1 MSAPDRTNGH
11 STEGTRR
18 GFDGPIAPPQNLE
31 AEQSVLGAVL
41 LSDTALPALIIDER
55 LHPDDFYRDGHARIY
70 QAMLD
75 LHTLGEP
82 VDALTLVEH
91 LKQAGDLES
100 VGGRAAIDLLA
111 GSVPAVGNVRQ
122 YARIVRDNAMLRRLL
137 RASYEI
143 QSRVHSHEALPRDL
157 VDMAERAILEVAHE
171 DSRKDFRAIHDLL
184 ESELNKLERLSR
196 EGKAITGTAS
206 GFEDLDTITGG
217 FQGGNLVILAAR
229 PSMGKC
235 LAGSALVYDPRTGG
249 RRRIDELVASIG
261 AGKEAFVAAVGP
273 DLKLRTARVSAGL
286 RSGRQAVFRLRT
298 RLGRAVTVTANHPLL
313 TFDGWQELRDIT
325 PGTRIAVP
333 RRLPRACSEMSMPDH
348 EIVLLAALIADGNL
362 TQSTPRFCFGEG
374 SRVLPEVERAAQAL
388 GLRVSTAHGGTACIS
403 AGRGA
408 GPNPLTE
415 LCKWHGLWGRRSSDK
430 FVPDAIF
437 ALGDDQIARFLSI
450 LYACDGHVYA
460 SDRYSQIGYTTISE
474 RLAGDV
480 QHLLL
485 RLGVVASIRTLRRD
499 VYEGTETVAREVR
512 ITSRQGVDRFAGT
525 IPVVGKEDRLARV
538 AALGAARRAKAVVDT
553 LPVKVWDQVLEAK
566 GERSWAEISAT
577 AGHPRNHNW
586 HVGTRGVSRPQL
598 TVLAAATD
606 SAVLHELAGSDL
618 WWDEVASV
626 EYEGEVETYDLTV
639 PGDHNFVAD
648 DIVVHNSALM
658 ANFAE
663 NAALESRKAVAL
675 FSLEMSESELAQRF
689 IASQASIRGDDLRKG
704 KVPPSRWPKIL
715 QASNRLAESPL
726 YIDDSSDLSVL
737 DVRAKARRLAQQNAD
752 GLGLILIDYLQL
764 MRASGTVEN
773 RVEQIGQISRGLKT
787 LARELEVPVIALS
800 QLNRGVEQRTDKRP
814 VLSDLRE
821 SGCLAGETRVYLP
834 DAGEYR
840 RIDELVGM
848 RDFRVSALNTET
860 WKLEPCRVSNAFSTG
875 HKPVFEMRTRLGRT
889 LRATANHR
897 FLTVEGWRRLDELAP
912 GTHIAMPRALPSPS
926 QRTMSDDELALLGH
940 LIGDGC
946 TLPRHAIQYTTR
958 ERELAEIVA
967 DLATRVFG
975 EALAP
980 RIRAERNWHQVYLSA
995 TERLTHG
1002 KRNPVAAWMD
1012 ELGAFGLRSHEKRV
1026 PDEVFRQPAEAIE
1039 LFLRHLWAT
1048 DGCLWPSAGQSRIYY
1063 ATSSQRLANDVQDLL
1078 LRLGICATVYRIR
1091 QRNGRPQ
1098 YHVDVT
1104 GKPDQTE
1111 FVLRVWAVG
1120 DRRER
1125 QALALADRLGVT
1137 RARTNRDVIPA
1148 LAWRTIVEPAR
1159 TAAGVT
1165 TRRLQAGLDT
1175 SYCGSTLY
1183 ESNLGRERAARV
1195 AEIVGSDELRR
1206 LAVSDVYWDRIEAI
1220 DPDGETEVYDLTVQR
1235 HHNFVSNGVITHNS
1249 IEQDADLV
1257 MFIYRDEYYHE
1268 DSEREGIADLII
1280 SKHRNGGLG
1289 TVELAFQKEFP
1300 RFMSYAGDDGY

>member
-11 STEGTRR
+11 GSHGHDGAPARA
-18 GFDGPIAPPQNLE
+18 FDGPIAPPQNLE

-55 LHPDDFYRDGHARIY
+55 LHPDDFYRDGHGRIY

-137 RASYEI
+137 RASYDI
-143 QSRVHSHEALPRDL
+143 QARVHSHEALPRDL

-171 DSRKDFRAIHDLL
+171 DSRKDFRPINDLL
-184 ESELNKLERLSR
+184 ESEMDKLERLSK

-206 GFEDLDTITGG
+206 GFDDLDAITGG
-217 FQGGNLVILAAR
+217 FQGGNLIILAAR

-235 LAGSALVYDPRTGG
+235 LAGSALVYDPLTGS
-249 RRRIDELVASIG
+249 RRRIDELIAAIEG
-261 AGKEAFVAAVGP
+261 GEHAFVAAVGP
-273 DLKLRTARVSAGL
+273 DLKLRRARVSAGL
-286 RSGRQAVFRLRT
+286 RSGRQGVYRLTT
-298 RLGRAVTVTANHPLL
+298 RLGRTIRATANHPLL
-313 TFDGWQELRDIT
+313 TFDGWQELRDIQ
-325 PGTRIAVP
+325 PGCRIAVP
-333 RRLPRACSEMSMPDH
+333 RRLPRPVADGATMPDH

-362 TQSTPRFCFGEG
+362 TQRTPRFCFGEG
-374 SRVLPEVERAAQAL
+374 SPVLAEVERAAAAL
-388 GLRVSTAHGGTACIS
+388 GLRVSKAVGGTACIS
-403 AGRGA
+403 AGRGS

-415 LCKWHGLWGRRSSDK
+415 LCRQHGLWGLRSADK

-437 ALGDDQIARFLSI
+437 RLPEEQIARFLSV

-460 SDRYSQIGYTTISE
+460 SERYSQIGYTTISE
-474 RLAGDV
+474 RLAHDV

-485 RLGVVASIRTLRRD
+485 RLGVVASIRSLRRA
-499 VYEGTETVAREVR
+499 VYEGTSTVA
-512 ITSRQGVDRFAGT
+512 
-525 IPVVGKEDRLARV
+525 
-538 AALGAARRAKAVVDT
+538 DT
-553 LPVKVWDQVLEAK
+553 FPLRVWDLVLEAK
-566 GERSWAEISAT
+566 GVSSWADVSA
-577 AGHPRNHNW
+577 AAANPRNHNW
-586 HVGTRGVSRPQL
+586 HVHRRGLSRAQL
-598 TVLAAATD
+598 ARLATATE
-606 SAVLHELAGSDL
+606 SPALHELAASDL
-618 WWDEVASV
+618 WWDVVASI
-626 EYEGEVETYDLTV
+626 EYEGVVETFDLTV

-648 DIVVHNSALM
+648 DVVVHNSALM

-663 NAALESRKAVAL
+663 NAALESKKAVAL

-704 KVPPSRWPKIL
+704 KVPASRWPKII
-715 QASNRLAESPL
+715 QAADRLAGSPL

-737 DVRAKARRLAQQNAD
+737 DVRAKARRLAQQNAE

-764 MRASGTVEN
+764 MRASGAVDN

-787 LARELEVPVIALS
+787 LARELDVPVIALS

-821 SGCLAGETRVYLP
+821 SGCLTGETRIYLP

-860 WKLEPCRVSNAFSTG
+860 WKLESCRVSNAFSTG
-875 HKPVFEMRTRLGRT
+875 RKPVFELRTRLGRK

-897 FLTVEGWRRLDELAP
+897 FLTIEGWRRLDELSP
-912 GTHIAMPRALPSPS
+912 GEHLALPRALPSPTE
-926 QRTMSDDELALLGH
+926 RTMSDDELALLAH

-946 TLPRHAIQYTTR
+946 TLPRHTIQYTTR
-958 ERELAEIVA
+958 EPELAELVA
-967 DLATRVFG
+967 GLATSVFG
-975 EALAP
+975 DAVRP
-980 RIRAERNWHQVYLSA
+980 RINAERGWHQVYLSSA
-995 TERLTHG
+995 KRLTHG
-1002 KRNPVAAWMD
+1002 RRNPIAAWFD
-1012 ELGAFGLRSHEKRV
+1012 ELGVFGLRSHEKHV
-1026 PDEVFRQPAEAIE
+1026 PAEVFRQPPDAIE
-1039 LFLRHLWAT
+1039 VFLRHLWAT
-1048 DGCLWPSAGQSRIYY
+1048 DGCLWATAARSRVYY
-1063 ATSSQRLANDVQDLL
+1063 ATSSERLAEDVQDLL
-1078 LRLGICATVYRIR
+1078 LRLGIVATTRVVPQKR
-1091 QRNGRPQ
+1091 GRPQ
-1098 YHVDVT
+1098 HHVDVT
-1104 GKPDQTE
+1104 GTPDQKE
-1111 FVLRVWAVG
+1111 FILRVWAVG
-1120 DRRER
+1120 DRREW
-1125 QALALADRLGVT
+1125 QALALADRIGVT
-1137 RARTNRDVIPA
+1137 RPCTNRDVVPA
-1148 LAWRTIVEPAR
+1148 RVWTSLVEPAR
-1159 TAAGVT
+1159 VTAGVT
-1165 TRRLQAGLDT
+1165 ARELQAAIAT

-1183 ESNLGRERAARV
+1183 RHNLGRARAERVARV
-1195 AEIVGSDELRR
+1195 VGSDELRH
-1206 LAVSDVYWDRIEAI
+1206 LATSDVYWDRIEAI
-1220 DPDGETEVYDLTVQR
+1220 EPAGEEEVYDLTVDR
-1235 HHNFVSNGVITHNS
+1235 LHNFVGNGVVTHNS

-1257 MFIYRDEYYHE
+1257 MFIYRDEYYNDE
-1268 DSEREGIADLII
+1268 SDREGIADLII

>member
-11 STEGTRR
+11 GSSSSEGGHHR

-55 LHPDDFYRDGHARIY
+55 LHPDDFYRDGHGRIY

-143 QSRVHSHEALPRDL
+143 QARVHSHEALPRDL

-206 GFEDLDTITGG
+206 GFDDLDTITGG
-217 FQGGNLVILAAR
+217 FQGGNLIILAAR
-229 PSMGKC
+229 PWMGK
-235 LAGSALVYDPRTGG
+235 
-249 RRRIDELVASIG
+249 
-261 AGKEAFVAAVGP
+261 
-273 DLKLRTARVSAGL
+273 
-286 RSGRQAVFRLRT
+286 
-298 RLGRAVTVTANHPLL
+298 
-313 TFDGWQELRDIT
+313 
-325 PGTRIAVP
+325 
-333 RRLPRACSEMSMPDH
+333 
-348 EIVLLAALIADGNL
+348 
-362 TQSTPRFCFGEG
+362 
-374 SRVLPEVERAAQAL
+374 
-388 GLRVSTAHGGTACIS
+388 
-403 AGRGA
+403 
-408 GPNPLTE
+408 
-415 LCKWHGLWGRRSSDK
+415 
-430 FVPDAIF
+430 
-437 ALGDDQIARFLSI
+437 
-450 LYACDGHVYA
+450 
-460 SDRYSQIGYTTISE
+460 
-474 RLAGDV
+474 
-480 QHLLL
+480 
-485 RLGVVASIRTLRRD
+485 
-499 VYEGTETVAREVR
+499 
-512 ITSRQGVDRFAGT
+512 
-525 IPVVGKEDRLARV
+525 
-538 AALGAARRAKAVVDT
+538 
-553 LPVKVWDQVLEAK
+553 
-566 GERSWAEISAT
+566 
-577 AGHPRNHNW
+577 
-586 HVGTRGVSRPQL
+586 
-598 TVLAAATD
+598 
-606 SAVLHELAGSDL
+606 
-618 WWDEVASV
+618 
-626 EYEGEVETYDLTV
+626 
-639 PGDHNFVAD
+639 
-648 DIVVHNSALM
+648 SALM

-663 NAALESRKAVAL
+663 NAALESKKAVAL

-689 IASQASIRGDDLRKG
+689 VASQASIRGDDLRKG

-715 QASNRLAESPL
+715 QASNRLAQSPL

-764 MRASGTVEN
+764 MRASGAVEN

-787 LARELEVPVIALS
+787 LARELDVPVIALS

-860 WKLEPCRVSNAFSTG
+860 WKLESCRVSNAFSTG
-875 HKPVFEMRTRLGRT
+875 RKPVFEMRTRLGRT

-975 EALAP
+975 ADVSP
-980 RIRAERNWHQVYLSA
+980 RIRAERSWHQVYLSA

-1002 KRNPVAAWMD
+1002 RRNPVAAWMD
-1012 ELGAFGLRSHEKRV
+1012 ELGVFGLRSHEKRV
-1026 PDEVFRQPAEAIE
+1026 PAEVFRQPAEAIE
-1039 LFLRHLWAT
+1039 GFLRHLWAT
-1048 DGCLWPSAGQSRIYY
+1048 DGCIWTSGNRSRVYY
-1063 ATSSQRLANDVQDLL
+1063 ATSSEQLACDVQDLL
-1078 LRLGICATVYRIR
+1078 LRLGICATTRVVPQ
-1091 QRNGRPQ
+1091 QRGRPQ
-1098 YHVDVT
+1098 HHVDVT

-1125 QALALADRLGVT
+1125 QALSLADLLGVT
-1137 RARTNRDVIPA
+1137 RSGTNRDIVPA
-1148 LAWRTIVEPAR
+1148 AVWSTIVEPAR
-1159 TAAGVT
+1159 VAAGVT
-1165 TRRLQAGLDT
+1165 TREIFKGLAP
-1175 SYCGSTLY
+1175 SYGRSTPRK
-1183 ESNLGRERAARV
+1183 SNLGRDRAARV
-1195 AEIVGSDELRR
+1195 AEIVGSEELRR

-1220 DPDGETEVYDLTVQR
+1220 EPDGEAEVYDLTVDR

-1268 DSEREGIADLII
+1268 DSEKEGIADLII

>member
-11 STEGTRR
+11 GSQPGGARR
-18 GFDGPIAPPQNLE
+18 GLEGPIAPPQNLE

-55 LHPDDFYRDGHARIY
+55 LHADDFYRESHGRIY

-91 LKQAGDLES
+91 LKQAGELEA

-143 QSRVHSHEALPRDL
+143 QARVHSHEALPRDL

-206 GFEDLDTITGG
+206 GFDDLDAITGG
-217 FQGGNLVILAAR
+217 FQPGNLIVLAAR
-229 PSMGKC
+229 PAMGK
-235 LAGSALVYDPRTGG
+235 
-249 RRRIDELVASIG
+249 
-261 AGKEAFVAAVGP
+261 
-273 DLKLRTARVSAGL
+273 
-286 RSGRQAVFRLRT
+286 
-298 RLGRAVTVTANHPLL
+298 
-313 TFDGWQELRDIT
+313 
-325 PGTRIAVP
+325 
-333 RRLPRACSEMSMPDH
+333 
-348 EIVLLAALIADGNL
+348 
-362 TQSTPRFCFGEG
+362 
-374 SRVLPEVERAAQAL
+374 
-388 GLRVSTAHGGTACIS
+388 
-403 AGRGA
+403 
-408 GPNPLTE
+408 
-415 LCKWHGLWGRRSSDK
+415 
-430 FVPDAIF
+430 
-437 ALGDDQIARFLSI
+437 
-450 LYACDGHVYA
+450 
-460 SDRYSQIGYTTISE
+460 
-474 RLAGDV
+474 
-480 QHLLL
+480 
-485 RLGVVASIRTLRRD
+485 
-499 VYEGTETVAREVR
+499 
-512 ITSRQGVDRFAGT
+512 
-525 IPVVGKEDRLARV
+525 
-538 AALGAARRAKAVVDT
+538 
-553 LPVKVWDQVLEAK
+553 
-566 GERSWAEISAT
+566 
-577 AGHPRNHNW
+577 
-586 HVGTRGVSRPQL
+586 
-598 TVLAAATD
+598 
-606 SAVLHELAGSDL
+606 
-618 WWDEVASV
+618 
-626 EYEGEVETYDLTV
+626 
-639 PGDHNFVAD
+639 
-648 DIVVHNSALM
+648 SALM

-663 NAALESRKAVAL
+663 NAALEAKKAVAL

-715 QASNRLAESPL
+715 QASNRLGHSPL

-737 DVRAKARRLAQQNAD
+737 DVRAKARRLAQQHAD
-752 GLGLILIDYLQL
+752 GLGLLLIDYLQL
-764 MRASGTVEN
+764 MRATGPVDN

-787 LARELEVPVIALS
+787 LARELAVPVIALS

-821 SGCLAGETRVYLP
+821 SGCLAGETRIYLP

-860 WKLEPCRVSNAFSTG
+860 WKLESCRVSNAFSTG
-875 HKPVFEMRTRLGRT
+875 RKPVFELRTRLGRR

-897 FLTVEGWRRLDELAP
+897 FLTVEGWRRLDALAP
-912 GTHIAMPRALPSPS
+912 GTHIALPRALPSPS
-926 QRTMSDDELALLGH
+926 QRTLSDDQLALLGH

-958 ERELAEIVA
+958 ERELAEIVSG
-967 DLATRVFG
+967 LATDVFG
-975 EALAP
+975 DSVRP
-980 RIRAERNWHQVYLSA
+980 RINAERGWYQVYLA
-995 TERLTHG
+995 AAERLTHG
-1002 KRNPVAAWMD
+1002 RRNPIAAWLD
-1012 ELGAFGLRSHEKRV
+1012 ELGIFGLRSHEKRV
-1026 PDEVFRQPAEAIE
+1026 PAEVFRQPADAIE
-1039 LFLRHLWAT
+1039 VFLRHLWAT
-1048 DGCLWPSAGQSRIYY
+1048 DGCIWPSSGQCRVYY
-1063 ATSSQRLANDVQDLL
+1063 ATSSEQLATDVQDLL
-1078 LRLGICATVYRIR
+1078 LRLEICASKYRV
-1091 QRNGRPQ
+1091 QQKAGRLQ
-1098 YHVDVT
+1098 FHVDVRDT
-1104 GKPDQTE
+1104 AGQKE

-1120 DRRER
+1120 DRREW
-1125 QALALADRLGVT
+1125 QALRVADRLGVT
-1137 RARTNRDVIPA
+1137 RPRTRRDVLPA
-1148 LAWRTIVEPAR
+1148 AVWRSIVEPAR
-1159 TAAGVT
+1159 VSLGVT
-1165 TRRLQAGLDT
+1165 GRELQAGLKT
-1175 SYCGSTLY
+1175 SYSSSTLY
-1183 ESNLGRERAARV
+1183 TTHPSRERAARA

-1206 LAVSDVYWDRIEAI
+1206 LAVSDVFWDRIDAIEPSGEA
-1220 DPDGETEVYDLTVQR
+1220 EVYDLTVEKT
-1235 HHNFVSNGVITHNS
+1235 HNFVGNGVLTHNS

>member
-11 STEGTRR
+11 GSSSSEGASRR
-18 GFDGPIAPPQNLE
+18 GLDGPIAPPQNLE

-55 LHPDDFYRDGHARIY
+55 LHPDDFYREGHGRIY

-143 QSRVHSHEALPRDL
+143 QTRVHSHEALPRDL

-206 GFEDLDTITGG
+206 GFDDLDTITGG
-217 FQGGNLVILAAR
+217 FQGGNLIILAAR

-235 LAGSALVYDPRTGG
+235 LAGSALVYDPRTGA
-249 RRRIDELVASIG
+249 RRRIDELVASID
-261 AGKEAFVAAVGP
+261 AGEEAFVASVGP
-273 DLKLRTARVSAGL
+273 DLKLRPARVSHAM
-286 RSGRQAVFRLRT
+286 RSGRQEVFRLTT
-298 RLGRAVTVTANHPLL
+298 RLGRSVTATANHPLL
-313 TFDGWQELRDIT
+313 TFEGWQELRDIA
-325 PGTRIAVP
+325 PGSRIAVP
-333 RRLPRACSEMSMPDH
+333 RSLPRLAATAAMPDH
-348 EIVLLAALIADGNL
+348 ELVLLAALIADGNL
-362 TQSTPRFCFGEG
+362 TQRTPRFCFGQG
-374 SRVLPEVERAAQAL
+374 SPVLSEVERAAGAL
-388 GLRVSTAHGGTACIS
+388 GLRLSAAHGGTACIS

-408 GPNPLTE
+408 GANPLTE
-415 LCKWHGLWGRRSSDK
+415 LCKRHGIWGRRSSDK

-437 ALGDDQIARFLSI
+437 ALDDEQIARFLAV

-474 RLAGDV
+474 RLARDV

-485 RLGVVASIRTLRRD
+485 RLGVVGTIRTLRRA

-512 ITSRQGVDRFAGT
+512 ITSREGLDRFART
-525 IPVVGKEDRLARV
+525 IAVVGKQDRLGRV
-538 AALGAARRAKAVVDT
+538 ATLGAARRVKPVIDT
-553 LPVKVWDQVLEAK
+553 LPVAVWDQILEAK
-566 GERSWAEISAT
+566 GGRSWAEVSAA

-586 HVGTRGVSRPQL
+586 HVGNRGVSRPRL
-598 TVLAAATD
+598 ARLAAATTNE
-606 SAVLHELAGSDL
+606 VLYELADSDL
-618 WWDEVASV
+618 WWDEVATI
-626 EYEGEVETYDLTV
+626 EYAGEVETYDLTV
-639 PGDHNFVAD
+639 PCDHNFVAD

-663 NAALESRKAVAL
+663 NAALESKKAVAL

-764 MRASGTVEN
+764 MRASGAVEN

-821 SGCLAGETRVYLP
+821 SG
-834 DAGEYR
+834 
-840 RIDELVGM
+840 
-848 RDFRVSALNTET
+848 
-860 WKLEPCRVSNAFSTG
+860 
-875 HKPVFEMRTRLGRT
+875 
-889 LRATANHR
+889 
-897 FLTVEGWRRLDELAP
+897 
-912 GTHIAMPRALPSPS
+912 
-926 QRTMSDDELALLGH
+926 
-940 LIGDGC
+940 
-946 TLPRHAIQYTTR
+946 
-958 ERELAEIVA
+958 
-967 DLATRVFG
+967 
-975 EALAP
+975 
-980 RIRAERNWHQVYLSA
+980 
-995 TERLTHG
+995 
-1002 KRNPVAAWMD
+1002 
-1012 ELGAFGLRSHEKRV
+1012 
-1026 PDEVFRQPAEAIE
+1026 
-1039 LFLRHLWAT
+1039 
-1048 DGCLWPSAGQSRIYY
+1048 
-1063 ATSSQRLANDVQDLL
+1063 
-1078 LRLGICATVYRIR
+1078 
-1091 QRNGRPQ
+1091 
-1098 YHVDVT
+1098 
-1104 GKPDQTE
+1104 
-1111 FVLRVWAVG
+1111 
-1120 DRRER
+1120 
-1125 QALALADRLGVT
+1125 
-1137 RARTNRDVIPA
+1137 
-1148 LAWRTIVEPAR
+1148 
-1159 TAAGVT
+1159 
-1165 TRRLQAGLDT
+1165 
-1175 SYCGSTLY
+1175 
-1183 ESNLGRERAARV
+1183 
-1195 AEIVGSDELRR
+1195 
-1206 LAVSDVYWDRIEAI
+1206 
-1220 DPDGETEVYDLTVQR
+1220 
-1235 HHNFVSNGVITHNS
+1235 S

-1268 DSEREGIADLII
+1268 DSEKEGIADLII